1 MALRIYGN
9 RLLKT
14 PPGDR
19 SRPTLGR
26 VREALFNI
34 WQGKIEGCDWL
45 DLCAGSGAM
54 GAEALCRGASRV
66 VGIEQAAPA
75 LRVIE
80 ENWRKVAQSGQ
91 EFRLIR
97 GDVRQR
103 LRQLGGQRFDRIY
116 FDPPYASGLYGPV
129 LAAIAEMG
137 LLAEGGAMAIEHDS
151 QTSLLLPSG
160 LAVTKI
166 KTYGRTTLTFC
177 GRSEGCGLTE
187 DCGWPESL

>member
-14 PPGDR
+14 PPGDL

-34 WQGKIEGCDWL
+34 WQGEIEGCRWL
-45 DLCAGSGAM
+45 DLCTGSGAM
-54 GAEALCRGASRV
+54 GAEALCRGASLV

-80 ENWRKVAQSGQ
+80 ENWRKVAQPEQ

-97 GDVRQR
+97 GDVRKR
-103 LRQLGGQRFDRIY
+103 VIQLEGQRFDRIY
-116 FDPPYASGLYGPV
+116 FDPPYAGGLYEPV
-129 LAAIAEMG
+129 LEAIARLN
-137 LLAEGGAMAIEHDS
+137 LLAEGGQLAIEHDR
-151 QTSLLLPSG
+151 QSLPLLPSG
-160 LAVTKI
+160 LTSKRV
-166 KTYGRTTLTFC
+166 KTYGRTSLTFC
-177 GRSEGCGLTE
+177 DRASH
-187 DCGWPESL
+187 SI